1 MISNRCLVA
10 LPRGSEAVTLKR
22 SMPGLVAARRTLRAL
37 FVARTTRRDGPLG
50 QGGQQ
55 SLVTTN
61 GLKPL
66 SPVRGTTGFVRETQT
81 AVGDGVSFLIGSNM
95 NRWLRVGTVWLALA
109 TALLPRLS
117 LRAED
122 EAVPTDRLLPPDVSV
137 YVSVPDVDELKARWL
152 KTAFGSLTQDSA
164 FEPFKGEITKAI
176 EGVSSA
182 IEKELGVSLKEL
194 LEIPSGEFAFAVLT
208 PQGKKPAVVMF
219 LDFGDNEK
227 TVDALMEKAEKALEE
242 NGAESDD
249 EEIGGTKITT
259 WKFKNGGDKPNQLV
273 YFIKDTMLVA
283 ASDLDTAKGVL
294 SRWDG
299 KHSDT
304 FADNDNYNLI
314 LEKCSTDDEDG
325 LFVWYINPMG
335 LIQAAVTQVAAQN
348 PQIALF
354 MGFLDPLGIT
364 ALKAIGGSADMATE
378 NFDGITK
385 TFMVIEQP
393 TKGLMN
399 VFQFPAIEQKP
410 PKWVSSNASAWF
422 SLNWDIAGAY
432 TAIESMVDM
441 FRGPG
446 TVAALIDQ
454 IAQQEGGPKVHL
466 KKDVIDIVSG
476 RIQVVVE
483 PGKKKDD
490 ERAQDRVVVALGLK
504 DAKKFQATLT
514 KLTKMQGFPGQT
526 REFKGSTI
534 IEFEVPDFSG
544 SLEPKMAGLAIGNDQ
559 LMFSND
565 VTAVEAMLRSSTDG
579 DALVDSAAYKTI
591 AEHLPAKASIVSYS
605 RSDSQVE
612 TLWEMAKG
620 GQAGAFLPQIDF
632 SKLPEF
638 DTVKKYLT
646 PNGGY
651 SVPDKKGVL
660 FVSFGTKK
668 K

>member
-1 MISNRCLVA
+1 
-10 LPRGSEAVTLKR
+10 
-22 SMPGLVAARRTLRAL
+22 
-37 FVARTTRRDGPLG
+37 
-50 QGGQQ
+50 
-55 SLVTTN
+55 
-61 GLKPL
+61 
-66 SPVRGTTGFVRETQT
+66 
-81 AVGDGVSFLIGSNM
+81 M
-95 NRWLRVGTVWLALA
+95 NRWLRVGAVWLAFV
-109 TALLPRLS
+109 TVLLPRLS
-117 LRAED
+117 LRAADD

-137 YVSVPDVDELKARWL
+137 YVSVPDVDELKARWA
-152 KTAFGSLTQDSA
+152 KTAMGNLTQDSA
-164 FEPFKGEITKAI
+164 FEPFKGEITKAL
-176 EGVSSA
+176 EGVSSE
-182 IEKELGVSLKEL
+182 IEKELGVSLKDL
-194 LEIPSGEFAFAVLT
+194 LQVPSGEFAFAVLT
-208 PQGKKPAVVMF
+208 PQGKKISAVLF

-249 EEIGGTKITT
+249 EEIDGTKVTT
-259 WKFKNGGDKPNQLV
+259 WTFKNGDGDKPNQLV

-283 ASDLDTAKGVL
+283 SSDLDTAKGVL
-294 SRWDG
+294 TRWDG

-325 LFVWYINPMG
+325 LFVWYVNPMG
-335 LIQAAVTQVAAQN
+335 LIQAAVSQIAAQN
-348 PQIALF
+348 PQAALA

-364 ALKAIGGSADMATE
+364 ALKALGGSADMATE
-378 NFDGITK
+378 DFDGITK
-385 TFMVIEQP
+385 TFLVIEQP

-410 PKWVSSNASAWF
+410 PKWVSANASAWF

-446 TVAALIDQ
+446 QFAAVVDQ

-466 KKDVIDIVSG
+466 KKDVIDVISG
-476 RIQVVVE
+476 RIQVVME

-490 ERAQDRVVVALGLK
+490 EPAQDRVVVALGLK

-514 KLTKMQGFPGQT
+514 KLTKMPGFPGQT

-534 IEFEVPDFSG
+534 VEFEVPDLSG
-544 SLEPKMAGLAIGNDQ
+544 SLEPKMAGLAIGQDQ

-565 VTAVEAMLRSSTDG
+565 VTAIEAMLRGDTDG
-579 DALVDSAAYKTI
+579 DALVDSPSYKAI
-591 AEHLPAKASIVSYS
+591 AEHLPGKTSIASFS
-605 RSDSQVE
+605 RNDSQIE
-612 TLWEMAKG
+612 ALWDLAKG

>member
-1 MISNRCLVA
+1 
-10 LPRGSEAVTLKR
+10 
-22 SMPGLVAARRTLRAL
+22 
-37 FVARTTRRDGPLG
+37 
-50 QGGQQ
+50 
-55 SLVTTN
+55 
-61 GLKPL
+61 
-66 SPVRGTTGFVRETQT
+66 
-81 AVGDGVSFLIGSNM
+81 M
-95 NRWLRVGTVWLALA
+95 NRWLRVGTGWLVFA
-109 TALLPRLS
+109 TVLLPCLS
-117 LRAED
+117 LRAAD
-122 EAVPTDRLLPPDVSV
+122 EATPTDRLLPPDVSV
-137 YVSVPDVDELKARWL
+137 YFSVPDVDELKSRWA
-152 KTAFGSLTQDSA
+152 KTAMGSLTQDST
-164 FEPFKGEITKAI
+164 FEPFKAEIAKAL
-176 EGVSSA
+176 EGVSSEV
-182 IEKELGVSLKEL
+182 EKELGVSLKDL

-208 PQGKKPAVVMF
+208 PPGKKLAAALF

-227 TVDALMEKAEKALEE
+227 TIDALMEKAEKALEE

-249 EEIGGTKITT
+249 EKIDGTKVTT
-259 WKFKNGGDKPNQLV
+259 WTFKNGAGKPNQLV

-283 ASDLDTAKGVL
+283 ASDLDTAKSVL
-294 SRWDG
+294 ARWDG

-325 LFVWYINPMG
+325 LLMWYLNPMS
-335 LIQAAVTQVAAQN
+335 LIQAGISQVAAQN
-348 PQIALF
+348 PQAALV
-354 MGFLDPLGIT
+354 MGFLDPLGVT
-364 ALKAIGGSADMATE
+364 GLKAIGGSADMATE
-378 NFDGITK
+378 NFDGISK
-385 TFMVIEQP
+385 TFLVIEQP

-410 PKWVSSNASAWF
+410 PQWVTSNASAWF
-422 SLNWDIAGAY
+422 SLNWDLAGAY
-432 TAIESMVDM
+432 TAVESMVDM

-446 TVAALIDQ
+446 QTAAFIDQ

-466 KKDVIDIVSG
+466 KKDVIDVVSG

-490 ERAQDRVVVALGLK
+490 EKGQDRVVVALGLK

-514 KLTKMQGFPGQT
+514 KLTKMPGFPGQA
-526 REFKGSTI
+526 REFKGATI
-534 IEFEVPDFSG
+534 IEFEVPDFTG
-544 SLEPKMAGLAIGNDQ
+544 SLEPKMAGLAIGQDQ

-565 VTAVEAMLRSSTDG
+565 VTVVEAMLRGSSTDG
-579 DALVDSAAYKTI
+579 DALVDSAEYKTI
-591 AEHLPAKASIVSYS
+591 AEHLPAKASIVSFS
-605 RSDSQVE
+605 RSDSQFQA
-612 TLWEMAKG
+612 LWDLAKG
-620 GQAGAFLPQIDF
+620 GQAGAFLPMIDF

>member
-1 MISNRCLVA
+1 
-10 LPRGSEAVTLKR
+10 
-22 SMPGLVAARRTLRAL
+22 
-37 FVARTTRRDGPLG
+37 
-50 QGGQQ
+50 
-55 SLVTTN
+55 
-61 GLKPL
+61 
-66 SPVRGTTGFVRETQT
+66 
-81 AVGDGVSFLIGSNM
+81 M
-95 NRWLRVGTVWLALA
+95 NRWLRVGAVWLAFV
-109 TALLPRLS
+109 TVLLPRLS
-117 LRAED
+117 LRAADD

-137 YVSVPDVDELKARWL
+137 YVSVPDVDELKARWG
-152 KTAFGSLTQDSA
+152 KTAFGTLTQDSA
-164 FEPFKGEITKAI
+164 FEPFKGEITKAL
-176 EGVSSA
+176 EGVSSE
-182 IEKELGVSLKEL
+182 IEKELGVSLKDL
-194 LEIPSGEFAFAVLT
+194 LQVPSGEFAFAVLT
-208 PQGKKPAVVMF
+208 PQGKKISAVLF

-249 EEIGGTKITT
+249 EEIDGTKVTT
-259 WKFKNGGDKPNQLV
+259 WKFKGGEQANQLV

-283 ASDLDTAKGVL
+283 TSDLDTAKGVL
-294 SRWDG
+294 ARWDG

-325 LFVWYINPMG
+325 LFVWYVNPMG
-335 LIQAAVTQVAAQN
+335 LIQAAISQVAAQN
-348 PQIALF
+348 PQAALA

-378 NFDGITK
+378 DFDGITK
-385 TFMVIEQP
+385 TFLVIEQP

-410 PKWVSSNASAWF
+410 PKWVSANASAWF

-446 TVAALIDQ
+446 QFAAVVDQ

-466 KKDVIDIVSG
+466 KKDVIDVISG
-476 RIQVVVE
+476 RIQVVME

-490 ERAQDRVVVALGLK
+490 EPAQDRVVVALGLK

-514 KLTKMQGFPGQT
+514 KLTKMPGFPGQT

-534 IEFEVPDFSG
+534 VEFEVPDLSG
-544 SLEPKMAGLAIGNDQ
+544 SLEPKMAGLAIGQDQ

-565 VTAVEAMLRSSTDG
+565 VTAIEAMLRGDIDG
-579 DALVDSAAYKTI
+579 EALVDSPAYKAI
-591 AEHLPAKASIVSYS
+591 AEHLPGKTSITSFS
-605 RSDSQVE
+605 RNDSQIE
-612 TLWEMAKG
+612 ALWDLAKG

>member
-1 MISNRCLVA
+1 
-10 LPRGSEAVTLKR
+10 
-22 SMPGLVAARRTLRAL
+22 
-37 FVARTTRRDGPLG
+37 
-50 QGGQQ
+50 
-55 SLVTTN
+55 
-61 GLKPL
+61 
-66 SPVRGTTGFVRETQT
+66 
-81 AVGDGVSFLIGSNM
+81 M
-95 NRWLRVGTVWLALA
+95 NRWLRVGTVCLALA
-109 TALLPRLS
+109 SALLPRLS
-117 LRAED
+117 LRAEDD

-137 YVSVPDVDELKARWL
+137 YVSVPDVDELKARWG

-164 FEPFKGEITKAI
+164 FEPFKGEITKAL
-176 EGVSSA
+176 EGVSGA
-182 IEKELGVSLKEL
+182 IQEELGVSLKEL
-194 LEIPSGEFAFAVLT
+194 LEVPSGEFAIALLT
-208 PQGKKPAVVMF
+208 PQGKKLSAVMF

-227 TVDALMEKAEKALEE
+227 TIDALMEKAEKALEE

-249 EEIGGTKITT
+249 EEIDGTKVTT
-259 WKFKNGGDKPNQLV
+259 WTFKNGAGKPNQLV
-273 YFIKDTMLVA
+273 YFVKDTMLVA
-283 ASDLDTAKGVL
+283 SSDLDTAKGVL
-294 SRWDG
+294 GRWDG

-325 LFVWYINPMG
+325 LLVWYVNPMG
-335 LIQAAVTQVAAQN
+335 LIQAAVSQIAAQN
-348 PQIALF
+348 PQAALA

-364 ALKAIGGSADMATE
+364 ALKAIGGSADLATE

-385 TFMVIEQP
+385 TFLVIEQP

-399 VFQFPAIEQKP
+399 VFQFPAVEQKP

-422 SLNWDIAGAY
+422 SLNWDVAGAY

-446 TVAALIDQ
+446 QLAAMVDQ

-466 KKDVIDIVSG
+466 KKDVIDVISG

-490 ERAQDRVVVALGLK
+490 EAAQDRVVVALGLK

-514 KLTKMQGFPGQT
+514 KLTKMPGFPGQT
-526 REFKGSTI
+526 REFKGATI
-534 IEFEVPDFSG
+534 VEFEVPDLSG
-544 SLEPKMAGLAIGNDQ
+544 SLEPKMAGLAISQDQ

-565 VTAVEAMLRSSTDG
+565 VTAIEAMLRGSTDG

-591 AEHLPAKASIVSYS
+591 AESLPAKASIVSFS
-605 RSDSQVE
+605 RNDSQIE
-612 TLWEMAKG
+612 ALWDAAKG

-660 FVSFGTKK
+660 FVCFGTKK

>member
-1 MISNRCLVA
+1 M
-10 LPRGSEAVTLKR
+10 
-22 SMPGLVAARRTLRAL
+22 
-37 FVARTTRRDGPLG
+37 
-50 QGGQQ
+50 
-55 SLVTTN
+55 
-61 GLKPL
+61 
-66 SPVRGTTGFVRETQT
+66 RGTTGFVLESQI
-81 AVGDGVSFLIGSNM
+81 AVEDGVTSEWIGSNM
-95 NRWLRVGTVWLALA
+95 NRWLRVGAVWLAFV
-109 TALLPRLS
+109 TVVLPRLS
-117 LRAED
+117 LRAAED

-137 YVSVPDVDELKARWL
+137 YVSVPDVDELKARWS
-152 KTAFGSLTQDSA
+152 KTAFGTLTQDSA
-164 FEPFKGEITKAI
+164 FEPFKGEITKAL
-176 EGVSSA
+176 EGISSE
-182 IEKELGVSLKEL
+182 IEKELGVSLKDL
-194 LEIPSGEFAFAVLT
+194 LQVPSGEFAFAVLT
-208 PQGKKPAVVMF
+208 PQGKKPSAVLF

-249 EEIGGTKITT
+249 EEIDGTKVTT
-259 WKFKNGGDKPNQLV
+259 WTFKNGGGEKPNQLV

-283 ASDLDTAKGVL
+283 SSDLDTAKGVL

-325 LFVWYINPMG
+325 LFVWYVNPMG
-335 LIQAAVTQVAAQN
+335 LIQAAISQVAAQN
-348 PQIALF
+348 PQVAIFA
-354 MGFLDPLGIT
+354 GFLDPLGIT

-399 VFQFPAIEQKP
+399 VFQFPAVEQKP
-410 PKWVSSNASAWF
+410 PKWVSANASAWF
-422 SLNWDIAGAY
+422 SLNWDIVGAY

-446 TVAALIDQ
+446 TVAAVVDQ

-466 KKDVIDIVSG
+466 KKDVIDVISG
-476 RIQVVVE
+476 RIQVVME

-490 ERAQDRVVVALGLK
+490 EPAQDRVVVALGLK

-514 KLTKMQGFPGQT
+514 KLTKMPGFPGQT

-534 IEFEVPDFSG
+534 VEFEVPDLSG
-544 SLEPKMAGLAIGNDQ
+544 SLEPKMAGLAIGQDQ

-565 VTAVEAMLRSSTDG
+565 VTAIEAMLRGDTDG
-579 DALVDSAAYKTI
+579 DALVDSPAYKAI
-591 AEHLPAKASIVSYS
+591 AEHLPGKTSIASFS
-605 RSDSQVE
+605 RNDSQIE
-612 TLWEMAKG
+612 ALWDLAKG

>member
-1 MISNRCLVA
+1 
-10 LPRGSEAVTLKR
+10 
-22 SMPGLVAARRTLRAL
+22 
-37 FVARTTRRDGPLG
+37 
-50 QGGQQ
+50 
-55 SLVTTN
+55 
-61 GLKPL
+61 
-66 SPVRGTTGFVRETQT
+66 
-81 AVGDGVSFLIGSNM
+81 M

-122 EAVPTDRLLPPDVSV
+122 EATPTDRLLPPDVAV
-137 YVSVPDVDELKARWL
+137 YVSVPDVDELKARWG
-152 KTAFGSLTQDSA
+152 KTAFGGLTQDSA
-164 FEPFKGEITKAI
+164 FESFQEEITKAL
-176 EGVSSA
+176 EGVSSQ

-194 LEIPSGEFAFAVLT
+194 LQIPSGEFAFAVLT
-208 PQGKKPAVVMF
+208 PPGKKISAALF

-227 TVDALMEKAEKALEE
+227 TIDALMEKAEKALEE

-249 EEIGGTKITT
+249 EEIDGTKITT
-259 WKFKNGGDKPNQLV
+259 WTFKNGADKPNQLV
-273 YFIKDTMLVA
+273 YFIKDTMIVA

-314 LEKCSTDDEDG
+314 LEKCATDDEDG

-348 PQIALF
+348 PQAALA

-364 ALKAIGGSADMATE
+364 GLKAIGGSPDMATE
-378 NFDGITK
+378 NFDGISK
-385 TFMVIEQP
+385 TFLVIEQP

-410 PKWVSSNASAWF
+410 PKWVTSNASAWF

-441 FRGPG
+441 FQGPG
-446 TVAALIDQ
+446 SLAARVDQ

-466 KKDVIDIVSG
+466 KKDIIDVISG
-476 RIQVVVE
+476 RIQIVME

-490 ERAQDRVVVALGLK
+490 EPAQDRVLVALGLK

-514 KLTKMQGFPGQT
+514 KLTKMPGFPGQA
-526 REFKGSTI
+526 REFKGATI
-534 IEFEVPDFSG
+534 IEFEVPDFTG
-544 SLEPKMAGLAIGNDQ
+544 NLEPKMAGLAIGKDQ

-565 VTAVEAMLRSSTDG
+565 VTAVESMLRGDTDG
-579 DALVDSAAYKTI
+579 DALVDSAEYKTI

-605 RSDSQVE
+605 RSDSQVQA
-612 TLWEMAKG
+612 LWDMAKG
-620 GQAGAFLPQIDF
+620 GQAGAFLPMIDF

-638 DTVKKYLT
+638 DSVKKYLT

-651 SVPDKKGVL
+651 SMPDKKGVL

>member
-1 MISNRCLVA
+1 M
-10 LPRGSEAVTLKR
+10 
-22 SMPGLVAARRTLRAL
+22 
-37 FVARTTRRDGPLG
+37 
-50 QGGQQ
+50 
-55 SLVTTN
+55 
-61 GLKPL
+61 
-66 SPVRGTTGFVRETQT
+66 RGTTGFVRETQT
-81 AVGDGVSFLIGSNM
+81 AVGDGVSFLIGLNM

-109 TALLPRLS
+109 AALLPRLS

-137 YVSVPDVDELKARWL
+137 YVSIPDVDELKGRWF
-152 KTAFGSLTQDSA
+152 KTAFGSLTQDSV
-164 FEPFKGEITKAI
+164 FEPFKGEITKAL
-176 EGVSSA
+176 ELVSSE
-182 IEKELGVSLKEL
+182 IKKELGVSLNDF

-208 PQGKKPAVVMF
+208 PQGKKPAVAMF
-219 LDFGDNEK
+219 LDFGDNKK
-227 TVDALMEKAEKALEE
+227 TVDALMEKAEKALAE
-242 NGAESDD
+242 NAESDD
-249 EEIGGTKITT
+249 EEIDGTNVTS
-259 WKFKNGGDKPNQLV
+259 WKFKEGGPFNQMA
-273 YFIKDTMLVA
+273 YFIKDSMLVVS
-283 ASDLDTAKGVL
+283 SDLDTAKGVL

-314 LEKCSTDDEDG
+314 LEKCSTDDDNG
-325 LFVWYINPMG
+325 LFVWYLNPNS
-335 LIQAAVTQVAAQN
+335 LIQAVVTQAAAQN
-348 PQIALF
+348 PQAALA

-364 ALKAIGGSADMATE
+364 ALKAIGGSYDMATE
-378 NFDGITK
+378 NFDSITK
-385 TFMVIEQP
+385 SLLVIEQP

-399 VFQFPAIEQKP
+399 IFQFPAIEQKP
-410 PKWVSSNASAWF
+410 PKWVSASTSAWF

-441 FRGPG
+441 FQGPG

-454 IAQQEGGPKVHL
+454 FAQQEGGPKVHL
-466 KKDVIDIVSG
+466 KKDVIDVVSG
-476 RIQVVVE
+476 RIQVVLE

-490 ERAQDRVVVALGLK
+490 EPAQDRIVVALGLK

-526 REFKGSTI
+526 REFQGSTI
-534 IEFEVPDFSG
+534 IEFEVPDISG
-544 SLEPKMAGLAIGNDQ
+544 GLEPKTAGLAIGKDQ

-565 VTAVEAMLRSSTDG
+565 VTAIESMLRGSTDE

-591 AEHLPAKASIVSYS
+591 AEHLPAKSSIVSFS
-605 RSDSQVE
+605 RNDSQIE

-620 GQAGAFLPQIDF
+620 GQAGLLLPQIDF

-638 DTVKKYLT
+638 DSVKKYLT

>member
-1 MISNRCLVA
+1 MPISSRVQQ
-10 LPRGSEAVTLKR
+10 P
-22 SMPGLVAARRTLRAL
+22 
-37 FVARTTRRDGPLG
+37 PLG
-50 QGGQQ
+50 EECQQ

-61 GLKPL
+61 GMKPFR
-66 SPVRGTTGFVRETQT
+66 PMCGRTGIVCEPQT
-81 AVGDGVSFLIGSNM
+81 AVRDGVSFLIGSNM

-117 LRAED
+117 LRAAE
-122 EAVPTDRLLPPDVSV
+122 EAIPTDRLLPPDVSV
-137 YVSVPDVDELKARWL
+137 YLSAPDVDELKARFAN
-152 KTAFGSLTQDSA
+152 TAFGGLTQDSA
-164 FEPFKGEITKAI
+164 FAPFKAEIAKAL
-176 EGVSSA
+176 EGVSSE
-182 IEKELGVSLKEL
+182 IEKELGVSLKDL
-194 LEIPSGEFAFAVLT
+194 LQVPSGELAFAVLT
-208 PQGKKPAVVMF
+208 PQGKKLSAVLF

-227 TVDALMEKAEKALEE
+227 TVDALLEKAEKALEE

-249 EEIGGTKITT
+249 EEIDGTKITSWT
-259 WKFKNGGDKPNQLV
+259 FKKEGGDKPNQLV
-273 YFIKDTMLVA
+273 YFIKDTMIVA
-283 ASDLDTAKGVL
+283 ASDVDTAKAVL
-294 SRWDG
+294 ARWDG

-348 PQIALF
+348 PQAALA

-378 NFDGITK
+378 NFDGVSK
-385 TFMVIEQP
+385 TFLVIEQP

-410 PKWVSSNASAWF
+410 PKWVSANANAWF
-422 SLNWDIAGAY
+422 SLNWDIVGAY

-446 TVAALIDQ
+446 TVAALVDQ
-454 IAQQEGGPKVHL
+454 VAQQEGGPKVHL
-466 KKDVIDIVSG
+466 KKDVIDVISG
-476 RIQVVVE
+476 RIQVVME
-483 PGKKKDD
+483 PGKKTGD
-490 ERAQDRVVVALGLK
+490 EPAQDRVLVALGLK

-514 KLTKMQGFPGQT
+514 KLTKMPGFPGQS
-526 REFKGSTI
+526 REFKGATI
-534 IEFEVPDFSG
+534 IEFEVPDLSG
-544 SLEPKMAGLAIGNDQ
+544 SLEPKMAGLAISQDQ

-565 VTAVEAMLRSSTDG
+565 VTAVEAMLRGTTEG
-579 DALVDSAAYKTI
+579 DALVNSAAYKTI
-591 AEHLPAKASIVSYS
+591 AEHLPAKSSIVSFS
-605 RSDSQVE
+605 RSDSQVK
-612 TLWEMAKG
+612 TLWDMAKG
-620 GQAGAFLPQIDF
+620 GQAGLFLPMIDF
-632 SKLPEF
+632 STLPDF

>member
-1 MISNRCLVA
+1 M
-10 LPRGSEAVTLKR
+10 
-22 SMPGLVAARRTLRAL
+22 
-37 FVARTTRRDGPLG
+37 
-50 QGGQQ
+50 
-55 SLVTTN
+55 
-61 GLKPL
+61 
-66 SPVRGTTGFVRETQT
+66 TGFVRETQT
-81 AVGDGVSFLIGSNM
+81 AVPDSVSFLIGSNM

-122 EAVPTDRLLPPDVSV
+122 EAVPTDRLLPREVSV
-137 YVSVPDVDELKARWL
+137 YVSVPDVDELKARFA
-152 KTAFGSLTQDSA
+152 KTAFGTLTQDSA
-164 FEPFKGEITKAI
+164 FASFKGEITKAL

-242 NGAESDD
+242 NAESDD
-249 EEIGGTKITT
+249 EEIDGTKITT
-259 WKFKNGGDKPNQLV
+259 WTFKNGADKPNQLV
-273 YFIKDTMLVA
+273 YFVKNTMLVA
-283 ASDLDTAKGVL
+283 SSDLDTAKGVL
-294 SRWDG
+294 ARWDG

-325 LFVWYINPMG
+325 LFVWYVNPMG

-348 PQIALF
+348 PQAALA

-410 PKWVSSNASAWF
+410 PKWVSTNTSAWF

-432 TAIESMVDM
+432 TAIESVVDM
-441 FRGPG
+441 FSGPG
-446 TVAALIDQ
+446 TVAARIDQ

-466 KKDVIDIVSG
+466 KKDVIDVVSG
-476 RIQVVVE
+476 RIQVVME

-490 ERAQDRVVVALGLK
+490 EPAQDRVVVALGLK

-514 KLTKMQGFPGQT
+514 KLTKMAGFPGQT
-526 REFKGSTI
+526 REFKGATI
-534 IEFEVPDFSG
+534 IEFELPDFSG
-544 SLEPKMAGLAIGNDQ
+544 SLEPKMAGLAIGQEQ

-565 VTAVEAMLRSSTDG
+565 VTVIEAMLRGDTDG
-579 DALVDSAAYKTI
+579 DALVDSAAYKSI
-591 AEHLPAKASIVSYS
+591 VEHLPAKASIVSYS
-605 RSDSQVE
+605 RNDSQVK
-612 TLWEMAKG
+612 TLWDMAKG

>member
-1 MISNRCLVA
+1 
-10 LPRGSEAVTLKR
+10 
-22 SMPGLVAARRTLRAL
+22 
-37 FVARTTRRDGPLG
+37 
-50 QGGQQ
+50 
-55 SLVTTN
+55 
-61 GLKPL
+61 
-66 SPVRGTTGFVRETQT
+66 
-81 AVGDGVSFLIGSNM
+81 M
-95 NRWLRVGTVWLALA
+95 NRWLRVGAVWLAFV
-109 TALLPRLS
+109 TVLLPRLS
-117 LRAED
+117 LRAADD

-137 YVSVPDVDELKARWL
+137 YVSVPDVDELKARWG
-152 KTAFGSLTQDSA
+152 KTAFGTLTQDSA
-164 FEPFKGEITKAI
+164 FEPFKGEITKAL
-176 EGVSSA
+176 EGVSSE
-182 IEKELGVSLKEL
+182 IEKELGVSLKDL
-194 LEIPSGEFAFAVLT
+194 LQVPSGEFAFAVLT
-208 PQGKKPAVVMF
+208 PQGKKISAVLF

-249 EEIGGTKITT
+249 EEIDGTKVTT
-259 WKFKNGGDKPNQLV
+259 WTFKNGDGDKPNQLV

-283 ASDLDTAKGVL
+283 SSDLDTAKGVL
-294 SRWDG
+294 ARWDG

-325 LFVWYINPMG
+325 LFVWYVNPMG
-335 LIQAAVTQVAAQN
+335 LIQAAISQVAAQN
-348 PQIALF
+348 PQAALAV
-354 MGFLDPLGIT
+354 GFLDPLGIT

-385 TFMVIEQP
+385 TFLVVEQP

-410 PKWVSSNASAWF
+410 PKWVSANASAWF
-422 SLNWDIAGAY
+422 SLNWDIVGAY

-446 TVAALIDQ
+446 QFAAVVDQ

-466 KKDVIDIVSG
+466 KKDVIDVISG
-476 RIQVVVE
+476 RIQVVME

-490 ERAQDRVVVALGLK
+490 EPAQDRVVVALGLK

-514 KLTKMQGFPGQT
+514 KLTKMPGFPGQT

-534 IEFEVPDFSG
+534 VEFEVPDLSG
-544 SLEPKMAGLAIGNDQ
+544 SLEPKMAGLAIGQDQ

-565 VTAVEAMLRSSTDG
+565 VTAIEAMLRGDTDG
-579 DALVDSAAYKTI
+579 EALVDSPAYKAI
-591 AEHLPAKASIVSYS
+591 AEHLPGKTSITSFS
-605 RSDSQVE
+605 RNDSQIE
-612 TLWEMAKG
+612 ALWDLAKG

>member
-1 MISNRCLVA
+1 
-10 LPRGSEAVTLKR
+10 
-22 SMPGLVAARRTLRAL
+22 
-37 FVARTTRRDGPLG
+37 
-50 QGGQQ
+50 
-55 SLVTTN
+55 
-61 GLKPL
+61 
-66 SPVRGTTGFVRETQT
+66 
-81 AVGDGVSFLIGSNM
+81 M
-95 NRWLRVGTVWLALA
+95 NRWLRVGTVWLVLA

-117 LRAED
+117 LRAEE
-122 EAVPTDRLLPPDVSV
+122 EAVPTDRLLPPEVSV
-137 YVSVPDVDELKARWL
+137 YVSIPDVDELKARWL
-152 KTAFGSLTQDSA
+152 KTAFGGLTQDSA
-164 FEPFKGEITKAI
+164 FDPFKGEITKAI
-176 EGVSSA
+176 EGVSSE
-182 IEKELGVSLKEL
+182 IEKELGVSLKDL

-242 NGAESDD
+242 NAESDD
-249 EEIGGTKITT
+249 EEIDGTKITT
-259 WKFKNGGDKPNQLV
+259 WTFKAGADKPNQLV

-283 ASDLDTAKGVL
+283 SSDLDTAKGVL
-294 SRWDG
+294 ARWDG

-335 LIQAAVTQVAAQN
+335 LIQAGITQVAAQN
-348 PQIALF
+348 PQAALV

-410 PKWVSSNASAWF
+410 PKWVSANASAWF

-432 TAIESMVDM
+432 TAIETMVDM

-446 TVAALIDQ
+446 QTAAFLDQ
-454 IAQQEGGPKVHL
+454 LAQQEGGPKVHL
-466 KKDVIDIVSG
+466 KKDIIDVVSG

-483 PGKKKDD
+483 PGKKKED
-490 ERAQDRVVVALGLK
+490 ENAQDRIVVALGLK

-514 KLTKMQGFPGQT
+514 KIATVPGFPGQT

-534 IEFEVPDFSG
+534 IEFELPDFSG
-544 SLEPKMAGLAIGNDQ
+544 SLEPKMAGLAIGNEQ

-565 VTAVEAMLRSSTDG
+565 VTAVEAMLRDSTDG
-579 DALVDSAAYKTI
+579 DALIDSPAYKTI
-591 AEHLPAKASIVSYS
+591 AEHLPAKTAIVSFS

-620 GQAGAFLPQIDF
+620 GQAGMFLPQIDF
-632 SKLPEF
+632 SKLPDF
-638 DTVKKYLT
+638 DAVKKYLT